1 MYLDNGKSK
10 HNRESLENVL
20 VKNKKK
26 KALASWI
33 HQIITAP
40 NNHDSRKFPHFVTRP
55 RLTKCSYNIK
65 GERTASVQTNKKNR
79 DFFSSIIL

>member
-10 HNRESLENVL
+10 HNRESRECFG
-20 VKNKKK
+20 KKKK